1 MGRRMYGT
9 YANTQGV
16 DDLEGCELLSC
27 DQVVLTA
34 ADTIFDMTVFRTAAA
49 TAVLILMLAACGGD
63 ASTTEA
69 AAPASD
75 GAAETTPAGPAI
87 EGSFP
92 TVAGGQLDLGALAG
106 QDTVL
111 WFWAPW

>member
-1 MGRRMYGT
+1 MG
-9 YANTQGV
+9 
-16 DDLEGCELLSC
+16 GCELLDR
-27 DQVVLTA
+27 DQVVLTE
-34 ADTIFDMTVFRTAAA
+34 ADTILDMTVFRSAAA
-49 TAVLILMLAACGGD
+49 TAALILMLAACGGD
-63 ASTTEA
+63 ASTIEA

-75 GAAETTPAGPAI
+75 DAAETAPAGPAI
-87 EGSFP
+87 EGTFP